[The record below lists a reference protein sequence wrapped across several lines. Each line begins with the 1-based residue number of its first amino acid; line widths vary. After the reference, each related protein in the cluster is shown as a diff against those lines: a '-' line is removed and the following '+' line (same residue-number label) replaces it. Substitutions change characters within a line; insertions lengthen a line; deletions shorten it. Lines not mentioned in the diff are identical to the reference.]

1 VANYEFRL
9 RKAQFMTPE
18 NSTEN
23 DPNLRKVLR
32 EWEVK
37 EPLPPRFREH
47 VWQRI
52 ARREASPSES
62 PWVLIANWVGGL
74 FARPSLAVSY
84 VTVLLAAGMLAGYLH
99 ARADTTRMSE
109 ELGAR
114 YVQMLD
120 PYQGPHR

>member
-1 VANYEFRL
+1 
-9 RKAQFMTPE
+9 MTPE

-23 DPNLRKVLR
+23 DPGLRKVLR

-37 EPLPPRFREH
+37 EPLPPRFREQ

-52 ARREASPSES
+52 ARREASPSG
-62 PWVLIANWVGGL
+62 PLWLMLANWIGGL
-74 FARPSLAVSY
+74 FARSSLAVSY
-84 VTVLLAAGMLAGYLH
+84 VTVLLAAGLLAGYLH

-120 PYQGPHR
+120 PYQGPHH